1 MSLDDTSGVP
11 SLSSNRRSSTPAIRR
26 MSTAPVPLSRDAGV
40 RYRDDYGYSDLL
52 LGLGVYPPCELGRGT
67 EVGPL
72 WVLLDRRV

>member
-1 MSLDDTSGVP
+1 
-11 SLSSNRRSSTPAIRR
+11 